1 MVISTC
7 RTSVKFNRDGG
18 NHYSTSRM
26 TGSTRA
32 AALFLAIRPR
42 YVMRLCFIARG
53 LCTPNTALSESGCR
67 GAPKA
72 LKRCP
77 CAYDVFF
84 SRSSL
89 AAPAMRQSDAA
100 LLQQSGMYL
109 RLTISAPSIDPRQV
123 VKLRCSF
130 LCAVNP
136 MIVCRRWMA

>member
-1 MVISTC
+1 MVVFAC
-7 RTSVKFNRDGG
+7 RTSLYNCNRRRCL
-18 NHYSTSRM
+18 YSTLRM
-26 TGSTRA
+26 STSTR
-32 AALFLAIRPR
+32 LPLSLWLPTHGYI
-42 YVMRLCFIARG
+42 MRLCFIARG

-100 LLQQSGMYL
+100 LLQQSRMYL
-109 RLTISAPSIDPRQV
+109 RMTISAPSIDTRQV